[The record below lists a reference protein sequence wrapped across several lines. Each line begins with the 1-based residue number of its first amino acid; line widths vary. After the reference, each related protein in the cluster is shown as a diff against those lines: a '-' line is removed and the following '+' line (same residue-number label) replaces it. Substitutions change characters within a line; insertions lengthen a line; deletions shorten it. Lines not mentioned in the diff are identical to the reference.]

1 MLKRLVTAGATV
13 VALVLSAPVG
23 VEAAVPDPGSPGV
36 YAAGYVDTTVQ
47 ADGRSFSARVYYPAS
62 AAGNGQPVAAGRFR
76 AIAFG
81 HGFLQGISR
90 YYSTLSHL
98 ATWGFIVIAPSSQ
111 GGFSPDHSAFANDLN
126 AALTWAAAQDTTS
139 GSRFAGHVNGDRFA
153 LSGHSMGGG
162 ASLLAAARN
171 PRVVTVANLAAAE
184 TNPSAKAAAATL
196 TIPVQLV
203 AGDRDTIAGIA
214 GNQRPI
220 YDSKPPAKQL
230 RTIRGGYHCGFMDS
244 SSLFCDSGTISR
256 ATQLQLSRRLLTQW
270 FLRHLNGDA
279 TYDEAVWGVPAQTD
293 PAVAFEGVR

>member
-1 MLKRLVTAGATV
+1 MFRRLVTAGAVV

-23 VEAAVPDPGSPGV
+23 VDAAVPDPGSPGG

-47 ADGRSFSARVYYPAS
+47 AGGRSFSARVYYPAS
-62 AAGNGQPVAAGRFR
+62 AAGNAQPVAAGRFR

-90 YYSTLSHL
+90 YQSTLSHL
-98 ATWGFIVIAPSSQ
+98 ATWGFIVIAPGSQ
-111 GGFSPDHSAFANDLN
+111 GGFAPDHSAFADDLN

-196 TIPVQLV
+196 AIPVQLV
-203 AGDRDTIAGIA
+203 AGDRDTIAGIS

-244 SSLFCDSGTISR
+244 SSLFCDSGSISR

-270 FLRHLNGDA
+270 FLRHLDGDT

-293 PAVAFEGVR
+293 PAIAFEGVR